1 MKKELITL
9 NINGDDHEIAVLP
22 WHTLNEVLRDQLN
35 LTGTKLGCGTGDCGA
50 CTVLIDGKS
59 VSSCL
64 TLAIEAEG
72 VKITTIEGLAPD
84 AIAASELESCELDPL
99 QESFINKGAIQCGF
113 CTPGMIMSSKFL
125 LSHTPNP
132 DEAEIRAGLSGN
144 LCRCTGYN
152 KIVDAIAD
160 AAEKINGTQ

>member
-9 NINGDDHEIAVLP
+9 NINGDEHEIAVYP
-22 WHTLNEVLRDQLN
+22 WRTLNEVLRDQLH

-50 CTVLIDGKS
+50 CTVLIDDQS

-64 TLAIEAEG
+64 TLAVEVEG
-72 VKITTIEGLAPD
+72 HKITTIEGVAPQ
-84 AIAASELESCELDPL
+84 AIANSDLENCELNQI
-99 QESFINKGAIQCGF
+99 QESFIAKGAIQCGF

-125 LSHTPNP
+125 LDHTPNP
-132 DEAEIRAGLSGN
+132 SEAEIRAGLSGN

-160 AAEKINGTQ
+160 AAEKL

>member
-1 MKKELITL
+1 MKQMISLQV
-9 NINGDDHEIAVLP
+9 NGDTYELAVNP
-22 WHTLNEVLRDQLN
+22 WRTLNEVLREDIK

-64 TLAIEAEG
+64 TLAVEVQG
-72 VKITTIEGLAPD
+72 MTITTIEGMAPN
-84 AIAASELESCELDPL
+84 AEELHPI
-99 QESFINKGAIQCGF
+99 QESFIEKGAIQCGY
-113 CTPGMIMSSKFL
+113 CTPGMIMSTTFL
-125 LSHTPNP
+125 LKNNP
-132 DEAEIRAGLSGN
+132 HPTEPEIRAGLSGN

-160 AAEKINGTQ
+160 AAEKINKNS

>member
-9 NINGDDHEIAVLP
+9 NINGDDHEIAIHP
-22 WHTLNEVLRDQLN
+22 WRTLNEVLRDQLN
-35 LTGTKLGCGTGDCGA
+35 MTGTKLGCGTGDCGA
-50 CTVLIDGKS
+50 CTVLIDEQS

-72 VKITTIEGLAPD
+72 HKITTIEGLAPE
-84 AIAASELESCELDPL
+84 ASTENDLENLTLDPI
-99 QESFINKGAIQCGF
+99 QESFIAKGAIQCGF

-125 LSHTPNP
+125 LDHTPNP
-132 DEAEIRAGLSGN
+132 NEAEIRAGISGN

-160 AAEKINGTQ
+160 AAEKISSTK